1 MMSALAA
8 ASVLGGLAVAAAV
21 RGQPQRLVEQRLA
34 AVGKAAGSG
43 DLEQGSRPSAIR
55 DQSTGSLLS
64 LARDRGRSQLPR
76 PRHTLW
82 AVGALILAFMW
93 LDLHLLVPA
102 TLVGVAV
109 VGCLRVRSTIASRTQ
124 VARRRT
130 RLVETCDQLA
140 AELSAGQSPPRA
152 LQHAADAWPELSPVA
167 AAAQLGGDV
176 PAAWRMV
183 AELPG
188 ADSLRAVAAAWQVA
202 ERSGASLAIVLERMS
217 DGLRA
222 DDAVRREV
230 DAALG
235 PPRATA
241 RMLAALPAF
250 GLLLGVGMGGDPV
263 GFLLSTPLGAA
274 CLAVGVAFAI
284 TGVWWVD
291 RLARDA
297 QR

>member
-21 RGQPQRLVEQRLA
+21 RGQPRQLVEQRLG
-34 AVGKAAGSG
+34 AVGKAAGPG

-55 DQSTGSLLS
+55 DQSRDSLS
-64 LARDRGRSQLPR
+64 LARGRRRSQLPR

-82 AVGALILAFMW
+82 AVGALILACMW

-217 DGLRA
+217 EGLRA